1 MMCCVRKRGV
11 GVAECREYRA
21 SHHNA
26 AGGGQLRGGGGNL
39 QGGGFYPFV
48 SSKVTKSGPLGSNVC
63 SQISDSAT
71 SRHFAFVP
79 LSPPGDKD
87 LRVQRRKIR
96 PNVKMWYVLC
106 RSEEAVHDLSR
117 GLHSELNEGQSVK
130 HAEKG

>member
-1 MMCCVRKRGV
+1 MCCVRKRGA

-21 SHHNA
+21 SHHSA
-26 AGGGQLRGGGGNL
+26 AVVGGQLRGSGGNL

-79 LSPPGDKD
+79 LSPLVDKD
-87 LRVQRRKIR
+87 LRVQRRKI
-96 PNVKMWYVLC
+96 
-106 RSEEAVHDLSR
+106 
-117 GLHSELNEGQSVK
+117 
-130 HAEKG
+130 